1 MDILTAKGIIE
12 SGDLGKMKESI
23 DFLKAEGAAEHIE
36 LLKQTRLKL
45 PIYETVL
52 LESIDAAVDAI
63 TARCAGCQPDG
74 AARAAA
80 GIDLTKKSEEPAAD
94 AQFPETPGQTSP
106 QTGPDGSVPAADGNG
121 NGNGNGTPRPNDFPQ
136 NEYLDKVKDI
146 WEKGKS
152 AAIKNA
158 TLIKMKSQLNTIK
171 NDKLV
176 QLKHLGET
184 VHGCFVDSP
193 CSVAFIDDGIA
204 GISEIDKKIARKQE
218 EEKEIEESR
227 AEGGFWNVV
236 KSSIS
241 KFAGYTKIKLDISI
255 LQSNRES
262 KLSALGQLIYDRL
275 GECEQIISRHAAV
288 GDVLATIKDLDR
300 QREEKEAEIAEISQ
314 AE

>member
-1 MDILTAKGIIE
+1 MDILTAKGNIE
-12 SGDLGKMKESI
+12 SGDLGAMKESV
-23 DFLKAEGAAEHIE
+23 DFLKNEGTSEHIE
-36 LLKQTRLKL
+36 LLKQTKLKL

-63 TARCAGCQPDG
+63 TARGINANQPLS
-74 AARAAA
+74 AEPASQTSA
-80 GIDLTKKSEEPAAD
+80 IDLTKKPD
-94 AQFPETPGQTSP
+94 ARFPETPAEPVNSSGAN
-106 QTGPDGSVPAADGNG
+106 AADANGFEPEGNG
-121 NGNGNGTPRPNDFPQ
+121 ASKPNEFPQ

-146 WEKGKS
+146 WEKGKT

-171 NDKLV
+171 NDRIV

-184 VHGCFVDSP
+184 VHGCFIETA
-193 CSVAFIDDGIA
+193 CGVAFIDESIA
-204 GISEIDKKIARKQE
+204 NINDIDKKIARKQE

-262 KLSALGQLIYDRL
+262 KLSALGQLVYDRL
-275 GECEQIISRHAAV
+275 GDCEQVISGHTAV
-288 GDVLATIKDLDR
+288 ADVLATIKDLDR
-300 QREEKEAEIAEISQ
+300 QRDEKEAEISEISQ
-314 AE
+314 SE

>member
-12 SGDLGKMKESI
+12 SGDLGRMKESV
-23 DFLKAEGAAEHIE
+23 DFLKNEGAAEHIE
-36 LLKQTRLKL
+36 LLKQAKLKL

-63 TARCAGCQPDG
+63 TARGIGANNPQPAEPAGHDSE
-74 AARAAA
+74 
-80 GIDLTKKSEEPAAD
+80 IDLTKKTD
-94 AQFPETPGQTSP
+94 ARFPEAPAENLNSP
-106 QTGPDGSVPAADGNG
+106 GPDTANGTGGESEGNG
-121 NGNGNGTPRPNDFPQ
+121 SSKPNDFPR

-152 AAIKNA
+152 SAIKNA

-171 NDKLV
+171 NDKIV

-184 VHGCFVDSP
+184 VHGCFIETSCGVS
-193 CSVAFIDDGIA
+193 FIDESIA
-204 GISEIDKKIARKQE
+204 NINDIDKKIARKQE

-275 GECEQIISRHAAV
+275 GDCEQVIASQTAV

-314 AE
+314 SE

>member
-1 MDILTAKGIIE
+1 VDILTAKGIIE
-12 SGDLGKMKESI
+12 SGDLGRMKESV
-23 DFLKAEGAAEHIE
+23 DFLKNEGAAEHIE
-36 LLKQTRLKL
+36 LLKQAKLKL

-63 TARCAGCQPDG
+63 TARGIGANNPQPAEPAGHDSE
-74 AARAAA
+74 
-80 GIDLTKKSEEPAAD
+80 IDLTKKTD
-94 AQFPETPGQTSP
+94 ARFPEAPAENLNSP
-106 QTGPDGSVPAADGNG
+106 GPDTANGTGGESEGNG
-121 NGNGNGTPRPNDFPQ
+121 SSKPNDFPR

-152 AAIKNA
+152 SAIKNA

-171 NDKLV
+171 NDKIV

-184 VHGCFVDSP
+184 VHGCFIETSCGVS
-193 CSVAFIDDGIA
+193 FIDESIA
-204 GISEIDKKIARKQE
+204 NINDIDKKIARKQE

-275 GECEQIISRHAAV
+275 GDCEQVIASQTAV

-314 AE
+314 SE